1 MARDA
6 CVGEWVCGRLEAWAS
21 VGRVEVW
28 VEWAGRS
35 ASGSLGGWRGGVW
48 VSGWVGRCM
57 DVIWL
62 ESVTPWV
69 VGRVG
74 RCLCGW
80 VKWVGVWSL
89 VVSVSAR
96 VYLRIVK
103 FGWARAWTTLLPPSR
118 VHGGCTSPASSGC
131 HTQP

>member
-1 MARDA
+1 VARDA
-6 CVGEWVCGRLEAWAS
+6 CVGEWVCGRLEVWAS

-35 ASGSLGGWRGGVW
+35 ASGSMGWLVRRGVGEWVGGSVYGCDLVGVGDAMGGRSVGGW
-48 VSGWVGRCM
+48 
-57 DVIWL
+57 
-62 ESVTPWV
+62 
-69 VGRVG
+69 
-74 RCLCGW
+74 LCGR

-96 VYLRIVK
+96 VYLRIAK

-118 VHGGCTSPASSGC
+118 VHGVCTSPASSG
-131 HTQP
+131 